1 MVNDVSVLAELALYV
16 ARLPPENPIALRLC
30 SAGAPLLGASGGSL
44 TLTSTPGAPFVL
56 AATDGVAER
65 VESLQEV
72 LGAGPRVE
80 AQRTARPATLVVGD
94 APEAPSSLAQELRAA
109 VGPLRV
115 SAFPMLVA
123 GSVLG
128 VLSVHM
134 PSEARLTRQDD
145 EALVVAS
152 IIGGALLRDV
162 DDESSTMLGGW
173 PARARVHQATGM
185 VIAQLRVTPDDAL
198 TLIRAHAY
206 AQGTT
211 VAAVVSDLL
220 EGRLVLGPGD
230 TST

>member
-1 MVNDVSVLAELALYV
+1 
-16 ARLPPENPIALRLC
+16 
-30 SAGAPLLGASGGSL
+30 
-44 TLTSTPGAPFVL
+44 
-56 AATDGVAER
+56 
-65 VESLQEV
+65 
-72 LGAGPRVE
+72 
-80 AQRTARPATLVVGD
+80 
-94 APEAPSSLAQELRAA
+94 
-109 VGPLRV
+109 
-115 SAFPMLVA
+115 MLVA
-123 GSVLG
+123 GAVLG
-128 VLSVHM
+128 VLSVHT

-162 DDESSTMLGGW
+162 DDDSSTMLSGW

-185 VIAQLRVTPDDAL
+185 VIAQLRVSPDDAL

-220 EGRLVLGPGD
+220 DGRLVLGPGD